1 MPSHRRR
8 PKKSRDKAVR
18 SLTSNAMTG
27 ATSLAN
33 KTIYRPMNISKTE
46 RINKGKYAVEGAK
59 YAFENLGKVSK
70 IMGDKAYEYV
80 APMAEEAYEQGSKM
94 MGEMIRNQM
103 VPRVDNNPSWED
115 LRRGLTVALRNI
127 GIINHDEEVP
137 TPIYFQ
143 SVQKFL
149 DIHKIKINKGDI
161 NIKTKTFEGI
171 HPGNTGDATP
181 GIMKRYFENGIK
193 QDSIINALEYVFQDI
208 LFPRDVDFEPE
219 PEQEPGEGFRL
230 AKEQTMKKQKE
241 AKILSLKRTIETLML
256 SPEEERKKYYDSLI
270 SQCYKEI
277 ERLITTEKEIKLFAE
292 LNKEY
297 PELKG
302 SKKKKKTRR
311 RKKKKTNR
319 KKKK

>member
-1 MPSHRRR
+1 MPSHKR
-8 PKKSRDKAVR
+8 PKKSRDRAVR

-33 KTIYRPMNISKTE
+33 KTIYRPMNIDETK
-46 RINKGKYAVEGAK
+46 RLNKGKYAVKGSK

-70 IMGDKAYEYV
+70 MMGDKAYEYV

-115 LRRGLTVALRNI
+115 LRMGLTVALRNI

-149 DIHKIKINKGDI
+149 DIHKIKINKEDI
-161 NIKTKTFEGI
+161 NIKTKALEGI
-171 HPGNTGDATP
+171 HPGNTGDDRS
-181 GIMKRYFENGIK
+181 GIMKEYFKNGITH
-193 QDSIINALEYVFQDI
+193 DSIIKALEYVFQDI

-230 AKEQTMKKQKE
+230 AKEQTMKKQKT
-241 AKILSLKRTIETLML
+241 AKILSLKKGIEALML
-256 SPEEERKKYYDSLI
+256 VPEKERKKYYDPLI
-270 SQCYKEI
+270 SQYYKEI
-277 ERLITTEKEIKLFAE
+277 EGLITTEKEIKLLDE
-292 LNKEY
+292 LNKKY

-311 RKKKKTNR
+311 RKKKKTKRR
-319 KKKK
+319 KKK

>member
-1 MPSHRRR
+1 MPSRRR

-33 KTIYRPMNISKTE
+33 KTIYRPVKRGKTE
-46 RINKGKYAVEGAK
+46 RLKKGKYVVEGAK
-59 YAFENLGKVSK
+59 YAFENLGNVSK
-70 IMGDKAYEYV
+70 IIGDKAYEYV
-80 APMAEEAYEQGSKM
+80 APMVGEAYEQGSKM
-94 MGEMIRNQM
+94 MDEMIRNQM

-149 DIHKIKINKGDI
+149 DFHKIKINKEDI
-161 NIKTKTFEGI
+161 NIKTKAIEGI

-181 GIMKRYFENGIK
+181 AIMKEYFENGITH
-193 QDSIINALEYVFQDI
+193 DSIINALEYVFQDI
-208 LFPRDVDFEPE
+208 LISSDVDFEPE
-219 PEQEPGEGFRL
+219 PEQEPGEGFQL

-241 AKILSLKRTIETLML
+241 AKILSLKNGIEALML
-256 SPEEERKKYYDSLI
+256 VPEKERKKYYDSLI
-270 SQCYKEI
+270 SQYYKEI
-277 ERLITTEKEIKLFAE
+277 RELIQTEKEKGLFNE
-292 LNKEY
+292 LNKKY

-302 SKKKKKTRR
+302 SKKKKKTRHRKKKQTRR
-311 RKKKKTNR
+311 RKKK
-319 KKKK
+319 